1 VLAAVGDGAFLM
13 NSQEIETAIRERVP
27 LTVLIWQDDAYG
39 LIRWKMELEL
49 GYDIEVGFSNPDFVA
64 YAESF
69 GARGFAVSSAADLL
83 PALNEA
89 LACDA
94 VSVIAC
100 PVDYAENVR
109 LTNDL
114 GQLSGPF

>member
-1 VLAAVGDGAFLM
+1 
-13 NSQEIETAIRERVP
+13 
-27 LTVLIWQDDAYG
+27 
-39 LIRWKMELEL
+39 
-49 GYDIEVGFSNPDFVA
+49 
-64 YAESF
+64 
-69 GARGFAVSSAADLL
+69 
-83 PALNEA
+83 